1 MFAGIVEGTREITE
15 LKSQPDGASLGI
27 DLNNLAEDVSV
38 GDSVAV
44 DGVCLTAT
52 QAAGTIIQFNVITE
66 TLRKTT
72 LGGYKVGDNVNV
84 ERSLRAGD
92 RIHGHFVQGHV
103 FSTGKIVKRE
113 ETAED
118 FKLWI
123 EASEAMK
130 YVAPVGSIAI
140 NGVSLTVADVLED
153 MFSVALIPTTLELTN
168 LGSLREGDIAN
179 LEPDMVARQVVQYL
193 NSTQA
198 S

>member
-1 MFAGIVEGTREITE
+1 MW
-15 LKSQPDGASLGI
+15 
-27 DLNNLAEDVSV
+27 
-38 GDSVAV
+38 
-44 DGVCLTAT
+44 
-52 QAAGTIIQFNVITE
+52 
-66 TLRKTT
+66 
-72 LGGYKVGDNVNV
+72 
-84 ERSLRAGD
+84 
-92 RIHGHFVQGHV
+92 
-103 FSTGKIVKRE
+103 KIVKRE

>member
-72 LGGYKVGDNVNV
+72 LGGYKVGDSVNV
-84 ERSLRAGD
+84 ED
-92 RIHGHFVQGHV
+92 CQ
-103 FSTGKIVKRE
+103 T
-113 ETAED
+113 
-118 FKLWI
+118 
-123 EASEAMK
+123 
-130 YVAPVGSIAI
+130 
-140 NGVSLTVADVLED
+140 
-153 MFSVALIPTTLELTN
+153 
-168 LGSLREGDIAN
+168 
-179 LEPDMVARQVVQYL
+179 
-193 NSTQA
+193 
-198 S
+198 